1 MRDKVYLM
9 SFLLGAGLLLYVG
22 RDLLARSTL
31 VTWGLTFGGTTAAA
45 ILGLTLYRVQLEL
58 RASRHELARKE
69 AELSFALEVQRAL
82 FPRRFPPDSG
92 LEFTAVCVP
101 ARGVSG
107 DYYDVLELS
116 DGRVVFAVADVSGKG
131 ISAAILM
138 SNVHAVFHTLAEA
151 GLSPSQVC
159 SQLNRHLYHV
169 TDDWRFVTFFYA
181 EWNKGQ
187 RSLSYINAGHDVP
200 ILASPRGVQRLDRG
214 GPALG
219 FFLEAEFE
227 VGRMELRSGDL
238 LVVFSDGITE
248 AGVRHGEMFGK
259 SRLEAVVAAHAGKP
273 LADVQQEILRT
284 VREWAGDEVEDD
296 MTLLLVKAV

>member
-1 MRDKVYLM
+1 MRDKIYLV

-69 AELSFALEVQRAL
+69 AELSFALDVQRAL
-82 FPRRFPPDSG
+82 FPRRFPTDSG
-92 LEFTAVCVP
+92 LEFAAVCVP

-159 SQLNRHLYHV
+159 VQLNRHLYHM
-169 TDDWRFVTFFYA
+169 TDDWRFVTFFCA
-181 EWNKGQ
+181 EWSKGQ
-187 RSLSYINAGHDVP
+187 RLLSYVNAGHDVP
-200 ILASPRGVQRLDRG
+200 ILSSPRGIQRLDRG

-219 FFLEAEFE
+219 FFLESEFE
-227 VGRMELRSGDL
+227 VGGTELQSGDL
-238 LVVFSDGITE
+238 LVIFSDGITE

-273 LADVQQEILRT
+273 LADVQEEVLRT